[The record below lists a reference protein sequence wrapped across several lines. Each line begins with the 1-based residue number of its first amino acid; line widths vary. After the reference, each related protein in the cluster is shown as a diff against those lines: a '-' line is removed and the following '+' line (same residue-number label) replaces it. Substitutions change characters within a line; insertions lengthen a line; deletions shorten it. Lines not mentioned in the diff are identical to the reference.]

1 MGERKVD
8 ECHNLLVYL
17 GNLKQVTDHEQGC
30 KTNAMQVYIYIRLY
44 YIKLN
49 IFQYLMFS
57 TEKKYYF
64 VP

>member
-30 KTNAMQVYIYIRLY
+30 KTNVKYSYLRRCLLCYLCFVIVEHPIFYR
-44 YIKLN
+44 IKIVLG
-49 IFQYLMFS
+49 Q
-57 TEKKYYF
+57 
-64 VP
+64 